1 MRILSSIHYSEW
13 TLKRKLFGYMLLL
26 ATILLSFLLTG
37 LILFGRF
44 DNTSKNIYY
53 SLDLQAETFE
63 KDISTYFDHLAA
75 SGLNLSRD
83 MTSLLENYIDTHHIS
98 FDELTDSQMH
108 ITEIQHLMIQS
119 LHQQLFQE
127 NASGIFV
134 MLDTTINS
142 SLDNSEISRS
152 GIYLQVSGYETTNQ
166 NVLLYRGLSEVGKT
180 YDIMPH
186 RKWRLEFRTDLFPD
200 YEAIRA
206 LADNPL
212 DKAFLLTDSFTLP
225 NTSDDAV
232 LLVVPVVGSDQTFYG
247 VCGFEISESY
257 FMTYH
262 AQSSLISHLTC
273 LLASG
278 DHEALHA
285 ETGLSCGVKNGYYR
299 APKSTL
305 TLSDMG
311 NGLIS
316 IEGDIVPYV
325 GVTRQIQ
332 LTPNNKDYTLA
343 AMMLKSVYTQ
353 ELRKSFLQS
362 IFLFILMLFFMINCC
377 LYFSRRFLSPILY
390 SLEQLKSDHRTS
402 DSSNIIEIKDL
413 FAFLDEKDKEYDE
426 MLNALNHEKKKI
438 QSEKE
443 HIQKQYDTAQAEISR
458 LAYSRKQEI
467 DPNDYQNFIEGI
479 RTLTP
484 TERKIFN
491 HYLNGKTV
499 KEILE
504 IASIKESTLRYHNQ
518 NIYGKLGVN
527 SLKQLLRYAALMN
540 QETASNESSEKN

>member
-1 MRILSSIHYSEW
+1 MRIFSSIHYSEW

-26 ATILLSFLLTG
+26 ATILLSFLLTS

-44 DNTSKNIYY
+44 DSTSKNVYY
-53 SLDLQAETFE
+53 SLNLQAETFE

-75 SGLNLSRD
+75 SGLSLSRD
-83 MTSLLENYIDTHHIS
+83 MTFLLENYIDTHHIS
-98 FDELTDSQMH
+98 FDELTDSQVH
-108 ITEIQHLMIQS
+108 ITEIQHLMIQN

-142 SLDNSEISRS
+142 SLENSEISRS
-152 GIYLQVSGYETTNQ
+152 GIYLQISGYETANQ

-200 YEAIRA
+200 YETIRA
-206 LADNPL
+206 LADKPL
-212 DKAFLLTDSFTLP
+212 DKAFLLTESFTLP

-232 LLVVPVVGSDQTFYG
+232 LLLVPVVGSDQTFYG
-247 VCGFEISESY
+247 ICGFEISESY

-262 AQSSLISHLTC
+262 AQPSLISHLTC
-273 LLASG
+273 LLTSS
-278 DHEALHA
+278 DHETLHT
-285 ETGLSCGVKNGYYR
+285 ENGLSCGVKNGYYR
-299 APKSTL
+299 APKSSL

-311 NGLIS
+311 NHLMS
-316 IEGDIVPYV
+316 IEGDIVPYI

-332 LTPNNKDYTLA
+332 LTPNNEDYTLA
-343 AMMLKSVYTQ
+343 AMMLKSDYKQ
-353 ELRKSFLQS
+353 ALRKSFLQS
-362 IFLFILMLFFMINCC
+362 VFLFLLMLFFMINCC
-377 LYFSRRFLSPILY
+377 FYFSRRFLSPILY
-390 SLEQLKSDHRTS
+390 SLEQLKSNQRTS
-402 DSSNIIEIKDL
+402 DASNITEIKDL

-426 MLNALNHEKKKI
+426 MLNALNHEKQKI

-443 HIQKQYDTAQAEISR
+443 RIQKQYDTAQAEISR

-499 KEILE
+499 KEILD

-540 QETASNESSEKN
+540 QETASNESEEKN

>member
-83 MTSLLENYIDTHHIS
+83 MTLLLENYIDTHHIS

-200 YEAIRA
+200 YEAIRD
-206 LADNPL
+206 LADKPL

-262 AQSSLISHLTC
+262 AQTSFISHLTC

-278 DHEALHA
+278 DHETLHA
-285 ETGLSCGVKNGYYR
+285 ENGLSCGVKNGYYR
-299 APKSTL
+299 VPKSTL
-305 TLSDMG
+305 TISDMG
-311 NGLIS
+311 NNLMS

-332 LTPNNKDYTLA
+332 LTPNNEDYTLA
-343 AMMLKSVYTQ
+343 AMMLKSDYTQ
-353 ELRKSFLQS
+353 ALRKNFLQS
-362 IFLFILMLFFMINCC
+362 IFLFLLMLFFMINCC
-377 LYFSRRFLSPILY
+377 FYFSRRFLSPILY
-390 SLEQLKSDHRTS
+390 SLEQLKSDQRTS

-426 MLNALNHEKKKI
+426 MLNALNHEKQKI

-443 HIQKQYDTAQAEISR
+443 RIQKQYDTAQAEISR

-499 KEILE
+499 KEILD

-540 QETASNESSEKN
+540 QETASNESEEKN